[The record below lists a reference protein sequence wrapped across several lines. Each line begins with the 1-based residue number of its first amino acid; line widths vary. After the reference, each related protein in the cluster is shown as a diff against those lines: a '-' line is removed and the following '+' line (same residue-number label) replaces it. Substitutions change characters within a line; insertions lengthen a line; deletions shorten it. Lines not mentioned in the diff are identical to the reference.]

1 MPWKVLHRIIPE
13 WQKEGRMQLTHS
25 YEASR
30 QACAETSHVQVRL
43 QLWALYVNFV
53 DYEKAFES
61 MDRWTLWKLLWQT
74 KLVNLI
80 KNSYQG
86 MTCKESLGGQFTDS
100 FQAKTGVRQG
110 CLLSPFFFLLDHE
123 EVHGTEEESVTW
135 CFTPSQPVTE
145 EEWNP
150 VQIVDASRWPR
161 LQWWFSTVFL

>member
-61 MDRWTLWKLLWQT
+61 MDRWTLWKLL
-74 KLVNLI
+74 
-80 KNSYQG
+80 
-86 MTCKESLGGQFTDS
+86 
-100 FQAKTGVRQG
+100 
-110 CLLSPFFFLLDHE
+110 
-123 EVHGTEEESVTW
+123 
-135 CFTPSQPVTE
+135 
-145 EEWNP
+145 
-150 VQIVDASRWPR
+150 
-161 LQWWFSTVFL
+161 